1 MSGKTPSL
9 TATVESVDDTPVIVL
24 RGALADDGIAVAR
37 EAILATL
44 LEGGSQLALR
54 MEGVDY
60 ISSSGIG
67 MLVAILKRCRQLDVQ
82 LVLVGLDEN
91 MRELFGMTRLDQV
104 FTVAGSLD
112 SWRKT
117 LA

>member
-1 MSGKTPSL
+1 
-9 TATVESVDDTPVIVL
+9 
-24 RGALADDGIAVAR
+24 
-37 EAILATL
+37 
-44 LEGGSQLALR
+44 

-67 MLVAILKRCRQLDVQ
+67 MLVAILKRCRQLDAQ

-104 FTVAGSLD
+104 FTVAESLD
-112 SWRKT
+112 SWRRT